1 MTDNP
6 IDAAHLAARPATSA
20 HPLTTA
26 VMTDE
31 VTHPGHYT
39 SGRFGDIECWDFAGL
54 HTYHVGNAIKYV
66 WRHADKGKPEQDL
79 RKALQYLER
88 ARDHDATPV
97 LPGRAKRAAELDRQ
111 ITDIGNSSG
120 LPAVYRAITAASRG
134 LYGSALSL
142 IDDELARH
150 AANRPVTMPEPAVQA
165 ERPRHVSG
173 GVLDLVGRTVTVP
186 GRLLRSNVAVIATGQ
201 LARIE
206 AHRSGAAEY
215 TLVGEGAEAVP
226 TRVIVESGAIVEPEQ

>member
-20 HPLTTA
+20 HPLTA
-26 VMTDE
+26 DAAHDE
-31 VTHPGHYT
+31 VVHPGHYT
-39 SGRFGDIECWDFAGL
+39 SGRFDGIECWDFAGL

-79 RKALQYLER
+79 RKALQYLGR

-97 LPGRAKRAAELDRQ
+97 LPGCEERAAELTRRIMGVIED
-111 ITDIGNSSG
+111 NG
-120 LPAVYRAITAASRG
+120 LPPVYE
-134 LYGSALSL
+134 ALSL
-142 IDDELARH
+142 ISQGMYVYAADMITGELAARPWRIDPILTAT
-150 AANRPVTMPEPAVQA
+150 AAD

-186 GRLLRSNVAVIATGQ
+186 GRLLRSNVAVVATGQ
-201 LARIE
+201 LARVE

-215 TLVGEGAEAVP
+215 TLVGEGAAAVP
-226 TRVIVESGAIVEPEQ
+226 TRVLVESGAIVEPEQ